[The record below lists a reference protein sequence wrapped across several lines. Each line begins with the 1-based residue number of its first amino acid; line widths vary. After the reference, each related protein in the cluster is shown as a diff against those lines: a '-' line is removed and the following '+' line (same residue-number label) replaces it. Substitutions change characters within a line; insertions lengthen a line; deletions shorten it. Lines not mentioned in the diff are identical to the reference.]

1 MRTYSPHIA
10 TDQQAISV
18 PEASAVTALR
28 RRWTRTTWNVRSFSD
43 PITQCAKLSLAC
55 MAVKAKPGIFR
66 HEQSLVCDLAAKY
79 GVAQAAS
86 ASAPDSAQPWP

>member
-1 MRTYSPHIA
+1 
-10 TDQQAISV
+10 
-18 PEASAVTALR
+18 
-28 RRWTRTTWNVRSFSD
+28 
-43 PITQCAKLSLAC
+43 

-86 ASAPDSAQPWP
+86 ASAPDSSPGHSSTVECRVYETLQPDVESPA